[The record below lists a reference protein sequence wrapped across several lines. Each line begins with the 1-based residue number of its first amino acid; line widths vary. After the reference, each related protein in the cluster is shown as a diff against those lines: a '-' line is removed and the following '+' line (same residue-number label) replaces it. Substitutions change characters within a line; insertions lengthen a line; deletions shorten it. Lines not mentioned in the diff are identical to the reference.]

1 MAGSR
6 LEKFGT
12 VYTRVRDLMRAGVI
26 KQKEKPIW
34 FDVYAAFPPKREPLY
49 EKPVRQVKR
58 HAADSVPEILYKE
71 DEIRAKFFEV
81 YGSGPRAFEILKPNF
96 VSPCQKFVMKYN
108 ELESRGDI
116 KPKMLFEETA
126 KVLLAE
132 GIYLRKRGGP
142 VQVSTES
149 RDPLLN
155 MKLTDM
161 LAEQQRDTETETNV
175 PEKEPQA
182 EAVNT
187 DSQTSS

>member
-142 VQVSTES
+142 VVSTES

>member
-12 VYTRVRDLMRAGVI
+12 VFTRVRDLMRAGVI
-26 KQKEKPIW
+26 KHEERPIW

-49 EKPVRQVKR
+49 EKGARPLKR
-58 HAADSVPEILYKE
+58 HAADTVPQILYKE

-81 YGSGPRAFEILKPNF
+81 YGNGPRAFELLKPNF
-96 VSPCQKFVMKYN
+96 VSPCQRFVMKYG
-108 ELESRGDI
+108 ELESRGDFE
-116 KPKMLFEETA
+116 PELLFEETA
-126 KVLLAE
+126 KALLAE

-142 VQVSTES
+142 AVAPQS

-161 LAEQQRDTETETNV
+161 LAEQQRDTDTETNI
-175 PEKEPQA
+175 PEKQP
-182 EAVNT
+182 EADTVNP
-187 DSQTSS
+187 DGQTSS